1 MDKHTEAVE
10 LSDLI
15 RAGSSKATALGDRAR
30 WIAESFEVLGDDP
43 TVDEAKRALTNL
55 FYALNDI
62 DLITNE
68 VMRAYKSIND
78 AIGV

>member
-1 MDKHTEAVE
+1 MSTEAVE
-10 LSDLI
+10 LSGLI
-15 RAGSSKATALGDRAR
+15 RAGKSKATALADRAR
-30 WIAESFEVLGDDP
+30 WIAESFAVLEGDP
-43 TVDEAKRALTNL
+43 TTGEAKRALNNL

-68 VMRAYKSIND
+68 VARTYKTIGD